1 MPSQF
6 ITTQRAKAEATASF
20 MPKNRMRMVVVKVL
34 GVDLAGSP
42 HRISGICVLAFHK
55 REERVEE
62 EEGTEVNAEGSWD
75 VRLWRW
81 TACYFHSV
89 RADDEILSVAREEK
103 PAVVGIDAPLS
114 FSGKPFR
121 DCDSAVRHLCPVLP
135 LTFSGMRKL
144 AERGMRLASKLR
156 ALRSAEGRRVD
167 VIEVFPRASER
178 VFGTRMEEKLKD
190 VLSLARN
197 RHEYD
202 AFLCALTARCYFEG
216 KFQALGAKE
225 KIIVPLV

>member
-1 MPSQF
+1 
-6 ITTQRAKAEATASF
+6 
-20 MPKNRMRMVVVKVL
+20 MREVKVL

-42 HRISGICVLAFHK
+42 RRITGICVLAFHA
-55 REERVEE
+55 RE
-62 EEGTEVNAEGSWD
+62 D
-75 VRLWRW
+75 VRKKTKARGAVLTTKGWEESLLRFS
-81 TACYFHSV
+81 ACYFRSV

-103 PAVVGIDAPLS
+103 PAVLGIDAPLS

-156 ALRSAEGRRVD
+156 ALRSAEGRHVD

-178 VFGTRMEEKLKD
+178 VFGTRMKEKLKD

-216 KFQALGAKE
+216 KFQALGAEE
-225 KIIVPLV
+225 KIIVPYSV

>member
-1 MPSQF
+1 
-6 ITTQRAKAEATASF
+6 
-20 MPKNRMRMVVVKVL
+20 MREVKVL

-42 HRISGICVLAFHK
+42 HRISGICVLAFNE
-55 REERVEE
+55 REEREKRVGEE
-62 EEGTEVNAEGSWD
+62 KGAEVNAEGSWD
-75 VRLWRW
+75 ERLWRW
-81 TACYFHSV
+81 TACYFRSV
-89 RADDEILSVAREEK
+89 RTDDEILSVAREEK

-144 AERGMRLASKLR
+144 AERGMRLATELR
-156 ALRSAEGRRVD
+156 ALRSAEGGCVD

-178 VFGTRMEEKLKD
+178 VFGTRMKEKLKD

-216 KFQALGAKE
+216 KFQALGAEE
-225 KIIVPLV
+225 KIIVPLLQFNV

>member
-20 MPKNRMRMVVVKVL
+20 MPKNRMGKVKVL

-55 REERVEE
+55 RVERVEE
-62 EEGTEVNAEGSWD
+62 EGSAEMNAEGSWD
-75 VRLWRW
+75 ERLWRW
-81 TACYFHSV
+81 TACYFRSV

-156 ALRSAEGRRVD
+156 ALRSAEGRHVD

-178 VFGTRMEEKLKD
+178 VFGTRMKEKLKD

>member
-20 MPKNRMRMVVVKVL
+20 MPKNRMGKVKVL

-55 REERVEE
+55 RVERVEE
-62 EEGTEVNAEGSWD
+62 EGSAEMNAEGSWD
-75 VRLWRW
+75 ERLWRW
-81 TACYFHSV
+81 TACYFRSV
-89 RADDEILSVAREEK
+89 RTDEEILSVAREEK

-135 LTFSGMRKL
+135 LTFGGMRKL

-156 ALRSAEGRRVD
+156 ALRSAEGGRVD

-178 VFGTRMEEKLKD
+178 VFGTRMEEKLND

-225 KIIVPLV
+225 KIIVPLI

>member
-1 MPSQF
+1 MS
-6 ITTQRAKAEATASF
+6 E
-20 MPKNRMRMVVVKVL
+20 VKVL

-55 REERVEE
+55 RVERVEE
-62 EEGTEVNAEGSWD
+62 EKRAEVNAEGSWEE
-75 VRLWRW
+75 RLWRW
-81 TACYFHSV
+81 TTCYFCSV
-89 RADDEILSVAREEK
+89 RADEEILSVAREEK

-121 DCDSAVRHLCPVLP
+121 DCDIAVRHLCPVLP

-156 ALRSAEGRRVD
+156 ALRSAERGRVD

-178 VFGTRMEEKLKD
+178 VFETRMEEKLKD

-202 AFLCALTARCYFEG
+202 AFLCALTARCYFED

>member
-1 MPSQF
+1 LDSMLFPFS
-6 ITTQRAKAEATASF
+6 AT
-20 MPKNRMRMVVVKVL
+20 
-34 GVDLAGSP
+34 
-42 HRISGICVLAFHK
+42 
-55 REERVEE
+55 
-62 EEGTEVNAEGSWD
+62 
-75 VRLWRW
+75 
-81 TACYFHSV
+81 
-89 RADDEILSVAREEK
+89 DDEILSVAREEK

-144 AERGMRLASKLR
+144 AERGMRLATKLR
-156 ALRSAEGRRVD
+156 ALRSAEGGRVD

>member
-6 ITTQRAKAEATASF
+6 FTTQRAKAEATASF

-42 HRISGICVLAFHK
+42 HRTSGICVLAFHK
-55 REERVEE
+55 REGRVEE
-62 EEGTEVNAEGSWD
+62 KEGAEGNAEGSWD
-75 VRLWRW
+75 EKLWRW
-81 TACYFHSV
+81 TACYFRSV

-156 ALRSAEGRRVD
+156 ALRSAEGWRVD

-178 VFGTRMEEKLKD
+178 VFGTRMKEKLKD

>member
-1 MPSQF
+1 
-6 ITTQRAKAEATASF
+6 
-20 MPKNRMRMVVVKVL
+20 VL

-42 HRISGICVLAFHK
+42 HRISGICVLAFHAGG
-55 REERVEE
+55 E
-62 EEGTEVNAEGSWD
+62 D
-75 VRLWRW
+75 VRKKTKARGAVLTTKGEAWEESLLRFS
-81 TACYFHSV
+81 ACYFRSV

-178 VFGTRMEEKLKD
+178 VFGTRMKEKLKD

-216 KFQALGAKE
+216 KFQALGAEE

>member
-1 MPSQF
+1 MS
-6 ITTQRAKAEATASF
+6 E
-20 MPKNRMRMVVVKVL
+20 VKVL

-42 HRISGICVLAFHK
+42 RRITGICVLAFHA
-55 REERVEE
+55 RE
-62 EEGTEVNAEGSWD
+62 D
-75 VRLWRW
+75 VRKKTKARGAVLTTKGWEESLLRFS
-81 TACYFHSV
+81 ACYFRSV

-135 LTFSGMRKL
+135 LTFGGMRKL
-144 AERGMRLASKLR
+144 SERGMRLASKLR
-156 ALRSAEGRRVD
+156 ALRSAEGGRVD

-178 VFGTRMEEKLKD
+178 VFGTRMKEKLND

>member
-1 MPSQF
+1 
-6 ITTQRAKAEATASF
+6 
-20 MPKNRMRMVVVKVL
+20 MPKNRMEMGEVKVL

-55 REERVEE
+55 RVERVEE
-62 EEGTEVNAEGSWD
+62 EEEAEGNAEGSWD
-75 VRLWRW
+75 ERLWRW
-81 TACYFHSV
+81 TACYFRSV

-156 ALRSAEGRRVD
+156 ALRSAERWRVD

-178 VFGTRMEEKLKD
+178 VFGTRMKEKLND

-225 KIIVPLV
+225 KIIVPLI

>member
-1 MPSQF
+1 MS
-6 ITTQRAKAEATASF
+6 E
-20 MPKNRMRMVVVKVL
+20 VKVL

-42 HRISGICVLAFHK
+42 RRITGICVLALHAGG
-55 REERVEE
+55 E
-62 EEGTEVNAEGSWD
+62 D
-75 VRLWRW
+75 VRKKTKARGAVLTTKGEAWEESLLRFS
-81 TACYFHSV
+81 ACYFCSV
-89 RADDEILSVAREEK
+89 RADEEILSVAKEEK

-156 ALRSAEGRRVD
+156 ALRSAEGRHVD

-178 VFGTRMEEKLKD
+178 VFGTRMKEKLKD